1 MVACWSAKGGSGT
14 TVVSVGLASVL
25 AGASASGALLVDLA
39 GDVPSVLGLPE
50 PTGPG
55 VGGWLAAGP
64 DVPADAL
71 ARLEVEGPGGIRLL
85 PSGAPGSA
93 GTADPARGQ
102 LLAALVAADARPVVV
117 DCGSELSVVVQSV
130 VAAASESLL
139 VVRPCYL
146 SLRSAQRA
154 PVRPTGI
161 VVVCGD
167 GRAIGPDDVAAALG
181 VPVVATL
188 GLDPAV
194 ARAVDAGTLGHRLP
208 RSLRRSLHHVA

>member
-1 MVACWSAKGGSGT
+1 MACWSAKGGSGT
-14 TVVSVGLASVL
+14 TVVSVGLAAVL
-25 AGASASGALLVDLA
+25 AAASPGGALLVDLA
-39 GDVPSVLGLPE
+39 GDVPSVLGLPD

-64 DVPADAL
+64 EVPADAL
-71 ARLEVEGPGGIRLL
+71 ARLEVQGPGGIRLL
-85 PSGAPGSA
+85 SCGAPGST
-93 GTADPARGQ
+93 GTADPARGEV
-102 LLAALVAADARPVVV
+102 LAALLAADARPVVV
-117 DCGSELSVVVQSV
+117 DCGSELTVVVRSV
-130 VAAASESLL
+130 LATAGESLL

-167 GRAIGPDDVAAALG
+167 GRAIGPDDVAVALG
-181 VPVVATL
+181 VPVVAAIAA
-188 GLDPAV
+188 DPAV